1 MKLENIKV
9 ASAYESA
16 TNPRGKDFEG
26 KAFDDLV
33 ASVKEKGVLVPVIA
47 RPNKKGDKQFEIVAG
62 NRRFR
67 AAQTVGLDEIPA
79 RVEEMTDEQ
88 AQEVQIIENLQREDV
103 HPIEEGQ
110 AYRQLVEKS
119 KLTIGDIAQR
129 VGKSESY
136 VRYRL
141 FLTNLNSKVATA
153 FRKGKITDGH
163 AVLIAK
169 LSENDQ
175 TEALKYCVDGW
186 NNDTTVSDLK
196 QWIERKFYNQLANQ
210 PWLNDKEANEAV
222 GPCKECQPNRNSL
235 FGEVKEGACTDLK
248 CWKRK
253 MGKYIDY
260 VMAKKGITVKVSKD
274 YGTPDAK
281 DVLSKSNYEMLSTNK
296 KKQCESAQMAIVA
309 EGKDL
314 GTIVHICNDPK
325 CKTHG
330 KQITPYKK
338 SPEEK
343 EQRKKEIA
351 KELAK
356 KEKENEKLLATLE
369 NIKLPVTDK
378 TLEVLFEL
386 VLAKYNSDILREVA
400 KRHKWEPIKDE
411 CDMGGGKK
419 SLRTNWEKTTRKY
432 ADEMSG
438 NDNFRLIIEI
448 MLESIYGKDEL
459 IKMIRGA
466 V

>member
-9 ASAYESA
+9 ALAYESA
-16 TNPRGKDFEG
+16 TNPRGSEFEN

-33 ASVKEKGVLVPVIA
+33 ASVKEKGVLVPLIV
-47 RPNKKGDKQFEIVAG
+47 RTKQKGDKVFEVIAG

-67 AAQTVGLDEIPA
+67 AAKIVGLEELPA
-79 RVEEMTDEQ
+79 RIENYDDNE
-88 AQEVQIIENLQREDV
+88 AREVQIIENLQREDV

-119 KLTIGDIAQR
+119 KLTVADIAQR

-141 FLTNLNSKVATA
+141 FLTNLNAKATTA

-186 NNDTTVSDLK
+186 NNTTTVSDLK

-222 GPCKECQPNRNSL
+222 GPCKECEPNRNSL
-235 FGEVKEGACTDLK
+235 FGTVKDGACTDSK
-248 CWKRK
+248 CWSRK
-253 MGKYIDY
+253 MAKYVEYKISQNPEL
-260 VMAKKGITVKVSKD
+260 VRVSKE
-274 YGTPDAK
+274 YGSTESK
-281 DVLSKSNYEMLSTNK
+281 DVLNRNNYEMLSTKK
-296 KKQCESAQMAIVA
+296 KKQCEGAKQGIVA
-309 EGKDL
+309 EGQDR
-314 GTIVHICNDPK
+314 GTIVYICADPK

-330 KQITPYKK
+330 KQMTPYKK

-343 EQRKKEIA
+343 ENRKKEIA
-351 KELAK
+351 KEQAK
-356 KEKENEKLLATLE
+356 KEIADARFLTTLE
-369 NIKLPVTDK
+369 NIKLPVLDN
-378 TLEVLFEL
+378 TLEILFEL
-386 VLAKYNSDILREVA
+386 VMGKYNSDTLREVA
-400 KRHKWEPIKDE
+400 KRHKWEPVKVE
-411 CDMGGGKK
+411 CDMGEGKK

-432 ADEMSG
+432 ADEMSA
-438 NDNFRLIIEI
+438 NDKFRLIVEI
-448 MLESIYGKDEL
+448 MLEVVWEKDKI
-459 IKMIRGA
+459 IKMIKGA